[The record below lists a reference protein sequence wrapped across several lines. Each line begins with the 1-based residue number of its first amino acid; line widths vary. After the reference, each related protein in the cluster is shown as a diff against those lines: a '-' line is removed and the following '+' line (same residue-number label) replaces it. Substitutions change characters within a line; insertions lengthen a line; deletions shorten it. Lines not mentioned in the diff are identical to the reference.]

1 MMNYLEK
8 KKKALLNYVSG
19 SQPSVEIQIVTN
31 TISGLN
37 SSIDVTIDGVTTNY
51 VASAIRDKIISTDY
65 YNITYGNYS
74 GAGSFCFLFKG
85 NFDVNGTPYTP
96 YDVLPLR
103 YDRFFD
109 YDCIGQKVLVPQNTI
124 NIKKA
129 DPGLY
134 VYGLVVADEDD
145 YTLLD
150 YNKGSYNKA
159 IKLTYGSYNWTAK
172 ANQDV
177 EYNGVTYHNGETI
190 TQWNYQTDV
199 DIDITI
205 L

>member
-1 MMNYLEK
+1 MNYLQM
-8 KKKALLNYVSG
+8 KKKAMLNYVSG
-19 SQPSVEIQIVTN
+19 SQPSVNIDIVTN
-31 TISGLN
+31 TISGFN
-37 SSIDVTIDGVTTNY
+37 SSIDVTVDGVTTNY
-51 VASAIRDKIISTDY
+51 VASAINGQIVSTDY

-74 GAGSFCFLFKG
+74 GKGSFNILFKG

-96 YDVLPLR
+96 YDVLHWV
-103 YDRFFD
+103 YNVSVD
-109 YDCIGQKVLVPQNTI
+109 YDCIGQKMLVPQNTI

-129 DPGLY
+129 DANLY
-134 VYGLVVADEDD
+134 PYGLVVADEDD
-145 YTLLD
+145 YTLLNW
-150 YNKGSYNKA
+150 NKGSYNKA
-159 IKLTYGSYNWTAK
+159 IKLSYGSPTWTAK

>member
-1 MMNYLEK
+1 MNYLQM
-8 KKKALLNYVSG
+8 KKKAMLNYVSG
-19 SQPSVEIQIVTN
+19 SQPSVNIQVVTHQ
-31 TISGLN
+31 TSEPP
-37 SSIDVTIDGVTTNY
+37 SIDITVDGITTNW
-51 VASAIRDKIISTDY
+51 VNSTIRNKIISTDY

-74 GAGSFCFLFKG
+74 GVGSFQIWFKG

-124 NIKKA
+124 RITSTDRQSFSA
-129 DPGLY
+129 GLTI
-134 VYGLVVADEDD
+134 ADEDD
-145 YTLLD
+145 YTLID
-150 YNKGSYNKA
+150 WNKGSYNKA
-159 IKLTYGSYNWTAK
+159 IGLYYSSQLWTAK